1 MSSASASPMT
11 CVACIIASCDAKSAS
26 TSDSFAEGTRMTIV
40 SAGRPFWGRA
50 EARTPRLAA
59 TRRLALE
66 PKRAWSETRED
77 RDRVA
82 MRMIAF
88 AKSALGK
95 CEKARFAIALFGF
108 WIFEADGNR
117 DARRRERQGV
127 SSLSDE

>member
-77 RDRVA
+77 RDREA
-82 MRMIAF
+82 MTMIA
-88 AKSALGK
+88 
-95 CEKARFAIALFGF
+95 CEKRARKVCEITIRDALFGF
-108 WIFEADGNR
+108 SVPGRRKR
-117 DARRRERQGV
+117 DARASRRF
-127 SSLSDE
+127 SLSATNE

>member
-1 MSSASASPMT
+1 
-11 CVACIIASCDAKSAS
+11 
-26 TSDSFAEGTRMTIV
+26 MTIV

-77 RDRVA
+77 RDREA
-82 MRMIAF
+82 MKMIA

-95 CEKARFAIALFGF
+95 CEESRFAMRFSDSPFQTTETKRESVKAFLFF
-108 WIFEADGNR
+108 TFR
-117 DARRRERQGV
+117 DE
-127 SSLSDE
+127 

>member
-77 RDRVA
+77 RDREA
-82 MRMIAF
+82 MKMIA

-95 CEKARFAIALFGF
+95 CEESRFAMRFSDSPF
-108 WIFEADGNR
+108 QDDGNETARASRRFLFFTFR
-117 DARRRERQGV
+117 DE
-127 SSLSDE
+127 

>member
-1 MSSASASPMT
+1 
-11 CVACIIASCDAKSAS
+11 
-26 TSDSFAEGTRMTIV
+26 MTIV

-77 RDRVA
+77 RDREA
-82 MRMIAF
+82 MKMIA

-95 CEKARFAIALFGF
+95 CEESRFAMRFSDSPF
-108 WIFEADGNR
+108 QDDGNETARASRRFLFFTFR
-117 DARRRERQGV
+117 DE
-127 SSLSDE
+127 